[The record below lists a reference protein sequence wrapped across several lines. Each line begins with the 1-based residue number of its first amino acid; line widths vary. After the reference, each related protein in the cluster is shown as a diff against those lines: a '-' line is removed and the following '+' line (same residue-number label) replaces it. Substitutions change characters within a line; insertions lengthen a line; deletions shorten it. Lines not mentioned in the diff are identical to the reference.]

1 MGLRAIGH
9 VETLPVAARLF
20 KLTHGD
26 PWRGTP
32 DCAQM
37 VDPDLPHKTLLLRCQ
52 KAPSVENF
60 PDDLPLF
67 DQPEYEKYPAWK
79 NLVAR
84 ARKLIFADPWLREQL
99 DASAPLGR
107 VVVSVLAPKSLMTPH
122 KDIGDYAKKHLRFH
136 IPVVTNPHCTLY
148 AGNGQ
153 AHIPV
158 GLLTWIDVLDLHWAA
173 NWAAAWSRSHV
184 IFEMRRR
191 DADEPA

>member
-9 VETLPVAARLF
+9 VETFPVVARLH

-26 PWRGTP
+26 PWKNTP

-37 VDPDLPHKTLLLRCQ
+37 VDADLPHKTLLLRCQ

-60 PDDLPLF
+60 PADLPMH
-67 DQPEYEKYPAWK
+67 DQPEYEKFPVWK

-84 ARKLIFADPWLREQL
+84 ARKLILADPVMR
-99 DASAPLGR
+99 DAIDAAAPLGR

-122 KDIGDYAKKHLRFH
+122 KDVGDYAKRHLRFH
-136 IPVVTNPHCTLY
+136 APLVTNPHCTLY
-148 AGNGQ
+148 AGNSQ
-153 AHIPV
+153 AHLPV

-173 NWAAAWSRSHV
+173 NWAQAGARSHL
-184 IFEMRRR
+184 IFELRRR
-191 DADEPA
+191 DAGGDE

>member
-26 PWRGTP
+26 PWKGTP

-67 DQPEYEKYPAWK
+67 DQPEFEKYSVWK

-148 AGNGQ
+148 AGNMQ

-158 GLLTWIDVLDLHWAA
+158 GLLTWIDVLELHWAA
-173 NWAAAWSRSHV
+173 NWAAAGSRSHV
-184 IFEMRRR
+184 IFELRRR
-191 DADEPA
+191 DAEEAA